1 MFRYVKK
8 KATAGATYAG
18 KVVNAGEIA
27 ETATTTRDMLKAFW
41 ATRKGSGRCE
51 TFQNAVQRR
60 NLTDDDLRALHRQH
74 AVVAHIA
81 FFFAVMACGLG
92 VWNFASGSLPG
103 AFAGLGA
110 FLALS
115 GMFLKAAF
123 RAQQIE
129 RRDLFPFPDFL
140 RAPMNWLPSWSLPA
154 APAKRASSS
163 SSRRQVR
170 HDR

>member
-18 KVVNAGEIA
+18 QVVNAGEIA
-27 ETATTTRDMLKAFW
+27 QAATTTRDMLKEFW

-60 NLTDDDLRALHRQH
+60 GLTADDLRALHRQH
-74 AVVAHIA
+74 AITAHIA
-81 FFFAVMACGLG
+81 LFFVVVAVAMGGWHFSQGSMA
-92 VWNFASGSLPG
+92 G
-103 AFAGLGA
+103 AFGALGA
-110 FLALS
+110 VFALS
-115 GMFLKAAF
+115 GVFLKAAF

-129 RRDLFPFPDFL
+129 RRDLFAFPVFL
-140 RAPMNWLPSWSLPA
+140 RAPFDWLPSWSMPA
-154 APAKRASSS
+154 APVKRVSS